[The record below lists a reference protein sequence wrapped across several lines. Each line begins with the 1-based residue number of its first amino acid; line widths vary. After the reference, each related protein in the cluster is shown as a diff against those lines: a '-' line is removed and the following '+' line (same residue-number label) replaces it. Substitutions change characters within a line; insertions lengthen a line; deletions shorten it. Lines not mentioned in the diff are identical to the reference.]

1 MNESQVLQYMNQ
13 LEVEHSN
20 ALSRWNELRRWLVYC
35 QEQQAAQQSVQL
47 TGGTC
52 AACGEGNVVYDGCCI
67 SCGVPATSN

>member
-35 QEQQAAQQSVQL
+35 QEQQAAQQGVQWTAEWL
-47 TGGTC
+47 C
-52 AACGEGNVVYDGCCI
+52 PDCGIRHDVSHLEGC
-67 SCGVPATSN
+67 SALARRR

>member
-35 QEQQAAQQSVQL
+35 QEQQAAQQSVQP
-47 TGGTC
+47 T
-52 AACGEGNVVYDGCCI
+52 
-67 SCGVPATSN
+67 P

>member
-35 QEQQAAQQSVQL
+35 QEQQAAQQSVQAD
-47 TGGTC
+47 GFWAC
-52 AACGEGNVVYDGCCI
+52 AECGYQNVNALDICTHCF
-67 SCGVPATSN
+67 NRRR